1 MLLVERCFKS
11 RMEESREGGLRRARC
26 GAREAEVKDLV
37 EEGIDGVLAEV
48 QLM

>member
-1 MLLVERCFKS
+1 MLLVAWCLKS
-11 RMEESREGGLRRARC
+11 RMEEGKEGGLHRARC

-37 EEGIDGVLAEV
+37 EEGIDGVLAEA